1 MLWLAA
7 FGYIGNKVE
16 KQEAMRRQIDVN
28 KLIMDKGGIQIN
40 VDGDV
45 YLCDITMYKAFNDQA
60 WDSRDLINATLLA
73 SAKYSQNPPELK
85 SLMVNNAFVKSQM
98 QIIIAIIFVFV
109 GLLISLPYLLWQDPL
124 RILLLRPFDQRN
136 VTRSLKKFICRN
148 LSGWGHVLTLT
159 DRHINESY
167 FKNSTRF
174 FSPRRLIYE
183 VLIFFL
189 FPLVRLPGILIIVRK
204 EKHLARLAAALNNR
218 YNLNCFSLSDIIR
231 KVRSTDALWQRVA
244 LFLISNTDLIIIDI
258 TVVKEGTIWEV
269 ERIVSNGLLSK
280 CLLIAE
286 QGKDNGLAVL
296 MPIVGTMSRPVF
308 FYEKGGIVPA
318 PKEFEAA
325 VAELLVA
332 DTMDRYAFDASQ
344 QNLKS
349 VF

>member
-1 MLWLAA
+1 M
-7 FGYIGNKVE
+7 
-16 KQEAMRRQIDVN
+16 
-28 KLIMDKGGIQIN
+28 
-40 VDGDV
+40 
-45 YLCDITMYKAFNDQA
+45 
-60 WDSRDLINATLLA
+60 
-73 SAKYSQNPPELK
+73 
-85 SLMVNNAFVKSQM
+85 
-98 QIIIAIIFVFV
+98 
-109 GLLISLPYLLWQDPL
+109 
-124 RILLLRPFDQRN
+124 
-136 VTRSLKKFICRN
+136 
-148 LSGWGHVLTLT
+148 
-159 DRHINESY
+159 
-167 FKNSTRF
+167 
-174 FSPRRLIYE
+174 
-183 VLIFFL
+183 
-189 FPLVRLPGILIIVRK
+189 VRLPGILIIVRK
-204 EKHLARLAAALNNR
+204 EKHLARLAAELNNR

-332 DTMDRYAFDASQ
+332 DYNGSLRF
-344 QNLKS
+344 
-349 VF
+349 